1 MDHHRMPLLSILYQ
15 LLRCLLGLTAVLVR
29 RDLSKDAELLV
40 LRHENT
46 VLRRQIPRVRY
57 TPADRVWLAALS
69 RLLPRRR
76 WTEVF
81 AVTPATIL
89 AWHRRLVSRKW
100 DYTARR
106 QSGRPTTATPIKN
119 LVMRMATE
127 NPTWGHRRVQGELI
141 RLGHHIA
148 ASTVWQI
155 LHDANIDPAPRR
167 SGPSWRQFLT
177 AQAKTVLAVDFVHVD
192 TVLLRR
198 IYALIAVEHGSR
210 RTFLVGV
217 SAHPSG
223 AWTTQAARN
232 LLMDL
237 GDRATTLK
245 FLLRDRDSRFTRGFD
260 AVFAADGTRIL
271 TSPPRAPRAKAICE
285 RMIGTLRRELLD
297 RILIV
302 NQRHLRQV
310 LTTYLHHFNEARPH
324 RALGQLTPTQAE
336 TQPPHMINLV
346 DYQVHRRPIL
356 DGLTSEYQ
364 IAVETDR
371 FRRHRNYPAYS
382 DSLSNP

>member
-1 MDHHRMPLLSILYQ
+1 
-15 LLRCLLGLTAVLVR
+15 
-29 RDLSKDAELLV
+29 
-40 LRHENT
+40 
-46 VLRRQIPRVRY
+46 
-57 TPADRVWLAALS
+57 
-69 RLLPRRR
+69 
-76 WTEVF
+76 
-81 AVTPATIL
+81 
-89 AWHRRLVSRKW
+89 
-100 DYTARR
+100 
-106 QSGRPTTATPIKN
+106 
-119 LVMRMATE
+119 MRMARE

-141 RLGHHIA
+141 RLGHRIA

-155 LHDANIDPAPRR
+155 LHDAGIDPAPRR

-177 AQAKTVLAVDFVHVD
+177 AQAQAVLAVDFVHVD

-260 AVFAADGTRIL
+260 AVFAADSIRIL
-271 TSPPRAPRAKAICE
+271 ASPPQAPRANAICE

-297 RILIV
+297 RILISTNATYDRSSPRTYTISTRPGHTERSHNSHRPRPRSIPHTWSTWPTTRFAAERSSAGSPASIRSHHDRIRVPV
-302 NQRHLRQV
+302 NLRV
-310 LTTYLHHFNEARPH
+310 KTRILYSS
-324 RALGQLTPTQAE
+324 PTGYA
-336 TQPPHMINLV
+336 
-346 DYQVHRRPIL
+346 
-356 DGLTSEYQ
+356 G
-364 IAVETDR
+364 
-371 FRRHRNYPAYS
+371 S
-382 DSLSNP
+382 DPTNPSRST

>member
-1 MDHHRMPLLSILYQ
+1 MLLSLLDR

-46 VLRRQIPRVRY
+46 VLRRQICRIHY

-76 WTEVF
+76 WRDVF
-81 AVTPATIL
+81 AVSPATIL
-89 AWHRRLVSRKW
+89 GWHRRLVSRKW

-106 QSGRPTTATPIKN
+106 QPGRPPTATPIKK
-119 LVMRMATE
+119 LVIRMATE
-127 NPTWGHRRVQGELI
+127 NPAGGHRRVQGELV
-141 RLGHHIA
+141 RLGHRIA

-155 LHDANIDPAPRR
+155 LHDAGIDPAPRR
-167 SGPSWRQFLT
+167 SGPSWKQFLT
-177 AQAKTVLAVDFVHVD
+177 AQAKAVLAVDFVHVD

-198 IYALIAVEHGSR
+198 IYALIAIEHGSR

-245 FLLRDRDSRFTRGFD
+245 FLLRDRDSRFTKGFD
-260 AVFAADGTRIL
+260 AVFAADGIRIL
-271 TSPPRAPRAKAICE
+271 TSPARAPRANAICE

-302 NQRHLRQV
+302 NERHLRQV

-324 RALGQLTPTQAE
+324 RALAQLTPTQADA
-336 TQPPHMINLV
+336 QPPHVINLV
-346 DYQVHRRPIL
+346 SCHVRRRSIL

-364 IAVETDR
+364 IA
-371 FRRHRNYPAYS
+371 A
-382 DSLSNP
+382 